1 MLKKMR
7 WRFIGAAM
15 AAFTAVVLTLLCF
28 VNLWNYHSVTN
39 QQNEALTRLMEIED
53 QQMPF
58 SSRRG
63 ALPFDDWSHFSP
75 EVQYSLRFFSVH
87 YDTEGSVLRVNQD
100 YIASISEG
108 DAEHYADAALEN
120 GKVRGYE
127 SGYES
132 GYRYLVSTTED
143 ETVVLFLNSEREIQT
158 MRSLLW
164 ITLAIAAACL
174 VVAKRLF
181 STSSRSL
188 STTSCSSFLNAGLFS
203 SSGPRGHHVCQNS
216 LPLRPKSMRTCPTVP
231 SRLSSSGCGV

>member
-39 QQNEALTRLMEIED
+39 QQDEALTRLMEIED

-63 ALPFDDWSHFSP
+63 ALHFDDWSHFSP

-120 GKVRGYE
+120 GKVR
-127 SGYES
+127 GYES

-216 LPLRPKSMRTCPTVP
+216 LPLRPKSMRTQPTAP
-231 SRLSSSGCGV
+231 RRLFSSGCWA

>member
-108 DAEHYADAALEN
+108 DAEHYADAAM
-120 GKVRGYE
+120 KA
-127 SGYES
+127 
-132 GYRYLVSTTED
+132 
-143 ETVVLFLNSEREIQT
+143 
-158 MRSLLW
+158 
-164 ITLAIAAACL
+164 AIAIWSARRRT
-174 VVAKRLF
+174 KRWC
-181 STSSRSL
+181 
-188 STTSCSSFLNAGLFS
+188 CSSTP
-203 SSGPRGHHVCQNS
+203 SGRYRPCGRCCGSRWPS
-216 LPLRPKSMRTCPTVP
+216 LPRALW
-231 SRLSSSGCGV
+231 